1 MTMTTNESTTDSAS
15 DPTTQ
20 RPSAFAIFKTLLWD
34 VGLALAAYYGARALG
49 FSPYVSLLTGTVVS
63 GLRVGYVAVRA
74 RRLDGFAAFLLTIFG
89 VGLALSFVTGDDRF
103 LLLKDSFG
111 TALAGLIFLGT
122 CLFGRPLI
130 FYAAKRTTMVNDPGR
145 EARWETRWREEPA
158 FRRTFVLLSVG
169 WGVGLLVEA
178 LVRVPLIYLLP
189 IDVVPALSTALQ
201 IAAFVV
207 LIFWTLWYVRRVQA
221 RSGPR

>member
-1 MTMTTNESTTDSAS
+1 MTTTTNESTTDSAS

-20 RPSAFAIFKTLLWD
+20 RPSAFAIFTTLLWD

-130 FYAAKRTTMVNDPGR
+130 FYAAKRTTTVSDPER

-178 LVRVPLIYLLP
+178 LVRVPLVYLLP

-207 LIFWTLWYVRRVQA
+207 LIFWTLWYVRRVQS
-221 RSGPR
+221 RSGTR